1 MYGLPDQL
9 LVDNPIDRYLINS
22 TMLDKLHRDADGGI
36 TLYVQ
41 NASPGKDKEANWLPA
56 PKGRFFA
63 VLRNYWPEASV
74 VNGDWKAPALQ
85 RVE

>member
-1 MYGLPDQL
+1 L

-22 TMLDKLHRDADGGI
+22 TMLDKLRRDADGGI

-74 VNGDWKAPALQ
+74 VKGDWKAPALQ